1 MKKPTLILLRFFSLG
16 IMGLSSCNP
25 AVTATVTP
33 VDQSAIETA
42 AVATYIAAVTASA
55 PTETPVPP
63 PTETPLP
70 TQTPEP
76 TWTPEPTITPTATLL
91 DGAYYKAL
99 DSNEASQLLPDYIA
113 FYLVFPIDPENCSYY
128 MRPVLT
134 QPYLPRTNDVAT
146 DVTTALNLLFRFNFP
161 NLGVFTNPLLPA
173 DHKVVSITVNGGSMA
188 VYLTGNP
195 ARTDDPCTNRQ
206 MRDQIFTTIRQIAKN
221 FGIYDIV
228 PYLDTMLYDDYMIG
242 E

>member
-1 MKKPTLILLRFFSLG
+1 MKKTTLILLRLFLLA
-16 IMGLSSCNP
+16 IMGLSACSP
-25 AVTATVTP
+25 AVMVTVTP
-33 VDQSAIETA
+33 VDQFVIETA
-42 AVATYIAAVTASA
+42 AVGTYIAEITASA
-55 PTETPVPP
+55 PTETPIPP
-63 PTETPLP
+63 PTETLFP

-113 FYLVFPIDPENCSYY
+113 FYLVFPIDLENCSYY
-128 MRPVLT
+128 MRPVMT
-134 QPYLPRTNDVAT
+134 QPFLPRTGDVAT
-146 DVTTALNLLFRFNFP
+146 DVTTALNLLFRFSLP
-161 NLGVFTNPLLPA
+161 NLGVFENPLLPA

-188 VYLTGNP
+188 VYLTGGA
-195 ARTDDPCTNRQ
+195 ARTDDPCTNHQ
-206 MRDQIFTTIRQIAKN
+206 MRDQIFTTIRQIAKD